1 MEDRVSM
8 GSDVVDDDDDVM
20 LEEIRET
27 LQAVCAFGVVEWERC
42 EREKVIAAVR
52 LMANEE
58 D

>member
-1 MEDRVSM
+1 MDELM
-8 GSDVVDDDDDVM
+8 DDDVM